1 MILYELVVW
10 LHILAA
16 ATWIGGTL
24 FFAAV
29 VVPAA
34 RSAGDAGQGRALLGA
49 IGRRFRP
56 IGWLLVGAL
65 IATGAA
71 NLHFRG
77 IGWTTLRQAA
87 FWGTDFG
94 RALGYKLG
102 LVAAVLAVSAAHD
115 VWSRRAQPGGSRR
128 LASWSGR
135 LILLLSLVILYF
147 AVALVRGLP

>member
-1 MILYELVVW
+1 MILYELVVC

-34 RSAGDAGQGRALLGA
+34 RGAGDAGQGRALLGA

-56 IGWLLVGAL
+56 VGWLLVAVL
-65 IATGAA
+65 IVTGAA

-77 IGWTTLRQAA
+77 IGWTMLHDPT
-87 FWGTDFG
+87 FWRTDFG

-102 LVAAVLAVSAAHD
+102 LFAAVLAVSAAHD
-115 VWSRRAQPGGSRR
+115 VWSRARPGGSRR
-128 LASWSGR
+128 LAAWSGR
-135 LILLLSLVILYF
+135 LILLLSLPILYF